1 MTRTKTILRALLG
14 VGAAGAIAAFGT
26 FSAFSSTT
34 DNPGNT
40 IATGTVAISDNDG
53 GASKLIDISGA
64 KPSTN
69 YDRCIRVTYT
79 GTLAADVKLS
89 IPDAVGALA
98 SDLDLDVTPGALPP
112 TTTTFGDCTGFTADA
127 GGNIFGDGGSDTLA
141 TFKSSYA
148 DWTTGLQHNP
158 GGSWTQGETVA
169 YRFRVNVQDD
179 APQGAATS
187 AFTVKWEA
195 RNQ

>member
-1 MTRTKTILRALLG
+1 MTRTKTVLRALLG

-40 IATGTVAISDNDG
+40 IATGSVAISDNDG
-53 GASKLIDISGA
+53 GVSKLIEISGA
-64 KPSTN
+64 KPGTD

-79 GTLAADVKLS
+79 GTLPADVKLS
-89 IPDAVGALA
+89 VPNTVGVLA
-98 SDLDLDVTPGALPP
+98 SDLELDVTPGTLPG
-112 TTTTFGDCTGFTADA
+112 TTTGFGDCTGFTADA
-127 GGNIFGDGGSDTLA
+127 GGNIFGSNAADTLA
-141 TFKSSYA
+141 TFRASHN
-148 DWTTGLQHNP
+148 DWTNGLAHNP
-158 GGSWTQGETVA
+158 GGSWTQSESVV

-179 APQGAATS
+179 APQGVATD